1 MPNATRKL
9 RRCYPA
15 PSSVP
20 QETWQI
26 PERHLK
32 DDGSRERCVHM
43 LLGQYAAEIPSH
55 LKDYAAA
62 VFGQYLRGDWLALLT
77 LADALMEEG
86 SDGDQ
91 YGSLCCICVN
101 QVSKVIRKILKKTS
115 VPAMRELL
123 RAYDAAT
130 SAETPPI
137 NRAII
142 AEYLS
147 RCKKER

>member
-1 MPNATRKL
+1 MPTTTRKL

-20 QETWQI
+20 QETWGI
-26 PERHLK
+26 PERYLK
-32 DDGSRERCVHM
+32 DDDSRERCVRV
-43 LLGQYAAEIPSH
+43 LLSEYAAEIPSH
-55 LKDYAAA
+55 LKEYAAA

-77 LADALMEEG
+77 LADALKEEG
-86 SDGDQ
+86 ADGDQ
-91 YGSLCCICVN
+91 QGTLCCICVN
-101 QVSKVIRKILKKTS
+101 QAAKVIRTVLKKTT

-130 SAETPPI
+130 ATETPPI
-137 NRAII
+137 NRAIV